1 VKITH
6 AIGIIVG
13 AGAAV
18 TSFAVDGTKVKVD
31 VKAEHMTAR
40 LAVRRARIS
49 IKPAL
54 AAAKSTLQ
62 GRHQAGFAKLQVDLG
77 AAPGTK
83 MAPS

>member
-1 VKITH
+1 MKITH

-18 TSFAVDGTKVKVD
+18 TSFAVDGTKVKID

-49 IKPAL
+49 IKPVP
-54 AAAKSTLQ
+54 AAAKSTLP
-62 GRHQAGFAKLQVDLG
+62 GRHQAGLAKLHADL
-77 AAPGTK
+77 AAAVATK

>member
-13 AGAAV
+13 AGTAI
-18 TSFAVDGTKVKVD
+18 TSLAVDGTKVKVD
-31 VKAEHMTAR
+31 VKAEHMTAK
-40 LAVRRARIS
+40 LGVLRARIS
-49 IKPAL
+49 IKSVL

-62 GRHQAGFAKLQVDLG
+62 GRHQASFANLHADL
-77 AAPGTK
+77 AAAVGTK